1 VREGV
6 LDGLTAV
13 LLDRQPL
20 WLEAVAPVLERLG
33 MTVLAKA
40 TTAQEALAV
49 VEQHR
54 PDMLLAT
61 LDLSDGTTEGIECIR
76 KARAHVPDL
85 KAIAL
90 SLSDDHDRIEA
101 AFAAGA
107 SAYVLK
113 TVHPDDLATALRQA
127 FRTSIYL
134 SGRQP
139 PLRVYAPAERPQV
152 LTERELEIVSLVG
165 EGYSNRELA
174 RMLWVTEQTVKFHL
188 TNIYRKLGVSNRT
201 EASRW
206 AHAHGLLPAEQAAQR
221 SQRRVEMTVSARPV
235 DDERSGRARDAAR

>member
-1 VREGV
+1 VREDV

-20 WLEAVAPVLERLG
+20 WLEAVAPVLERLE
-33 MTVLAKA
+33 MTVVAKA
-40 TTAQEALAV
+40 TTARQALAV

-54 PDMLLAT
+54 PDVLVAGLE
-61 LDLSDGTTEGIECIR
+61 LSEGAMDGIECIR
-76 KARAHVPDL
+76 KARERVPEL

-90 SLSDDHDRIEA
+90 ALSDEPDRIED

-134 SGRQP
+134 SGRRP
-139 PLRVYAPAERPQV
+139 PLRSHPQAAPPQL
-152 LTERELEIVSLVG
+152 LTDRELEILRLVG
-165 EGYSNRELA
+165 EGHSNRELA

-201 EASRW
+201 EAGRW
-206 AHAHGLLPAEQAAQR
+206 AQAHGLLPPEQAAP
-221 SQRRVEMTVSARPV
+221 VRPM
-235 DDERSGRARDAAR
+235 EQASS

>member
-1 VREGV
+1 VREDV
-6 LDGLTAV
+6 LKGLTAV

-20 WLEAVAPVLERLG
+20 WLEAVAPVLERLE

-40 TTAQEALAV
+40 TTAQQAMTVIE
-49 VEQHR
+49 EQR
-54 PDMLLAT
+54 PDALVAGLE
-61 LDLSDGTTEGIECIR
+61 LSDGPMDAIECIR
-76 KARAHVPDL
+76 SARERVPEL

-90 SLSDDHDRIEA
+90 ALSDEPDRIEA

-134 SGRQP
+134 SGQP
-139 PLRVYAPAERPQV
+139 RAMPVYPPAERPQL
-152 LTERELEIVSLVG
+152 LTERELEILRLVG
-165 EGYSNRELA
+165 EGHSNRELA

-201 EASRW
+201 EAGRW
-206 AHAHGLLPAEQAAQR
+206 AQAHGLLSPEPAAPLRPMWQAG
-221 SQRRVEMTVSARPV
+221 ERP
-235 DDERSGRARDAAR
+235 

>member
-1 VREGV
+1 MAENGRRREARGKVREDV

-13 LLDRQPL
+13 LLDGQPL
-20 WLEAVAPVLERLG
+20 WLEAVAPVLERLE
-33 MTVLAKA
+33 MTIVAKA
-40 TTAQEALAV
+40 TTAQQALAV
-49 VEQHR
+49 VEQQR
-54 PDMLLAT
+54 PDVLVAGLE
-61 LDLSDGTTEGIECIR
+61 LSEGAMDGIECIR
-76 KARAHVPDL
+76 KARERVPEL

-90 SLSDDHDRIEA
+90 ALADEPDRIEA

-134 SGRQP
+134 SGRRP
-139 PLRVYAPAERPQV
+139 PLRSHPPAAPPQF
-152 LTERELEIVSLVG
+152 LTERELEILRLLG
-165 EGYSNRELA
+165 EGHPNRELA

-201 EASRW
+201 EAGRW
-206 AHAHGLLPAEQAAQR
+206 AQAHGLLPPVRPMEQA
-221 SQRRVEMTVSARPV
+221 SS
-235 DDERSGRARDAAR
+235 